1 MEEKPTKYILKRISF
16 KDLQDKCQN
25 AQNAGS
31 YTITLYDCKIDRS
44 DLSEEQK
51 QIQNDYAW
59 RQTYSGQL
67 YISQDD
73 IQKEISK
80 KAYQL
85 IGNIGTN
92 KVYDKM
98 VEEMANTQVII
109 CASIT
114 KENNGSYRAE
124 TYTELAEDEGCT
136 YSNDLDEFK
145 TKLKDVKYSDYH
157 NNDVYLEELEFTVYT
172 YRYNSICDKA
182 SKMVKRFIKENLAYC
197 TKNGVLIV
205 PEEYTQRGKDGIDE
219 WVKLKRASNK
229 NNSIEKKILRQ
240 TVADKKKFIQDTLD
254 SIIFK
259 IITSGANDWSLPKLE
274 VDGRFNKQKISKL
287 ANKIFKDASKQQM
300 IEMSKEEIVDKIKEY
315 WKGELMKAHNAV
327 DKAIINMGE

>member
-1 MEEKPTKYILKRISF
+1 MEEKPTEYILKRTSF
-16 KDLQDKCQN
+16 KDLQNECQN

-31 YTITLYDCKIDRS
+31 YAITLYDCKIDRS

-51 QIQNDYAW
+51 QIQNDNAW
-59 RQTYSGQL
+59 RRTCSAQL

-85 IGNIGTN
+85 IGNIGTD
-92 KVYDKM
+92 KVYDRL
-98 VEEMANTQVII
+98 VEEMANTEVII
-109 CASIT
+109 SASIA
-114 KENNGSYRAE
+114 KRNDGSCQVV
-124 TYTELAEDEGCT
+124 TYTELAEDEGYT
-136 YSNDLDEFK
+136 YSNDLDEFE
-145 TKLKDVKYSDYH
+145 TKLKDVKNTDYH
-157 NNDVYLEELEFTVYT
+157 NYEIYLEELEFTAYT
-172 YRYNSICDKA
+172 DRYNNICDKV
-182 SKMVKRFIKENLAYC
+182 SGMVKRFIKENLAYC

-205 PEEYTQRGKDGIDE
+205 PEEYTQSGKDGIDE
-219 WVKLKRASNK
+219 WIKLKRASNK

-254 SIIFK
+254 SITFK
-259 IITSGANDWSLPKLE
+259 IIASGVNDWSLPKLE
-274 VDGRFNKQKISKL
+274 VDGRFNKQKMSKL
-287 ANKIFKDASKQQM
+287 ANKIFKDTGKQQM

-315 WKGELMKAHNAV
+315 WKGELMSAHNAV